1 MKYIIHIVLVFLLL
15 NVSVQALSLKEAVND
30 SLSNNLS
37 LKIEAINVDMAE
49 EDYLQSTTD
58 YFPTITLSG
67 SMSENDYSDIKSQ
80 SGSATNGYELSP
92 SSKSIVLSQ
101 NVFSGFSRFYSSLS
115 IKEQL
120 HIQNLTQSKVTQDII
135 LETIDAYYNVLLAQ
149 KIVQSNKDNFNSVSE
164 RFNATSKEFEVGL
177 ASKTDVAQ
185 SDAFLNNSKINLLDA
200 KINLK
205 NTMNSFYNLIG
216 TKPNNLTF
224 SEINSEVPDTYE
236 KYRELVISNN
246 YTIRIVNST
255 LDVYNANIGVARSAL
270 YPQIN
275 LTASK
280 TELDEYSTTIDELT
294 NEELQATVTWPIFT
308 SGKSL
313 SNIRKAKKQK
323 NSQII
328 LIQKTTNETLS
339 LAENIWEN
347 YLITDETVEAAKL
360 NFLANKTAYEGTV
373 IEEEVGERSVLDV
386 LTARQSLL
394 NSEIKYFQEQKDREI
409 TKAQVMYMSGIL
421 NLSSLGIN

>member
-1 MKYIIHIVLVFLLL
+1 M
-15 NVSVQALSLKEAVND
+15 
-30 SLSNNLS
+30 
-37 LKIEAINVDMAE
+37 
-49 EDYLQSTTD
+49 
-58 YFPTITLSG
+58 
-67 SMSENDYSDIKSQ
+67 
-80 SGSATNGYELSP
+80 
-92 SSKSIVLSQ
+92 
-101 NVFSGFSRFYSSLS
+101 
-115 IKEQL
+115 
-120 HIQNLTQSKVTQDII
+120 
-135 LETIDAYYNVLLAQ
+135 LAQ

-216 TKPNNLTF
+216 TEPNNLTF
-224 SEINSEVPDTYE
+224 SEIDSEVPDTFEEY
-236 KYRELVISNN
+236 KELVISNN
-246 YTIRIVNST
+246 YTIRIVDST
-255 LDVYNANIGVARSAL
+255 LNVYNANIGIARSAL

-275 LTASK
+275 LSASK
-280 TELDEYSTTIDELT
+280 TELEEYSTTIDELT
-294 NEELQATVTWPIFT
+294 NEELQATVTWPIFK

>member
-15 NVSVQALSLKEAVND
+15 NVSVKALSLKEAVND

-49 EDYLQSTTD
+49 EDYLQSTSD

-67 SMSENDYSDIKSQ
+67 SLSENDYSEIKSQ
-80 SGSATNGYELSP
+80 SGGATNGYKLSP

-115 IKEQL
+115 TKEQL

-224 SEINSEVPDTYE
+224 SEIHSEIPDTYE

-246 YTIRIVNST
+246 FTIRIVNST
-255 LDVYNANIGVARSAL
+255 LDVYNANKIGRAHV
-270 YPQIN
+270 
-275 LTASK
+275 
-280 TELDEYSTTIDELT
+280 
-294 NEELQATVTWPIFT
+294 
-308 SGKSL
+308 
-313 SNIRKAKKQK
+313 
-323 NSQII
+323 
-328 LIQKTTNETLS
+328 
-339 LAENIWEN
+339 
-347 YLITDETVEAAKL
+347 
-360 NFLANKTAYEGTV
+360 
-373 IEEEVGERSVLDV
+373 
-386 LTARQSLL
+386 
-394 NSEIKYFQEQKDREI
+394 
-409 TKAQVMYMSGIL
+409 
-421 NLSSLGIN
+421 

>member
-1 MKYIIHIVLVFLLL
+1 M
-15 NVSVQALSLKEAVND
+15 
-30 SLSNNLS
+30 
-37 LKIEAINVDMAE
+37 
-49 EDYLQSTTD
+49 
-58 YFPTITLSG
+58 
-67 SMSENDYSDIKSQ
+67 
-80 SGSATNGYELSP
+80 
-92 SSKSIVLSQ
+92 
-101 NVFSGFSRFYSSLS
+101 
-115 IKEQL
+115 

-216 TKPNNLTF
+216 TEPNNLTF
-224 SEINSEVPDTYE
+224 SEIDSEVPDTFEEY
-236 KYRELVISNN
+236 KELVISNN
-246 YTIRIVNST
+246 YTIRIVDST
-255 LDVYNANIGVARSAL
+255 LNVYNANIGIARSAL

-275 LTASK
+275 LSASK
-280 TELDEYSTTIDELT
+280 TELEEYSTTIDELT
-294 NEELQATVTWPIFT
+294 NEELQATVTWPIFK

-360 NFLANKTAYEGTV
+360 NFFANKTAYEGTV

-394 NSEIKYFQEQKDREI
+394 NAEIKYFQEQKDREI

>member
-15 NVSVQALSLKEAVND
+15 NVSVQALSLKEAVNF

-37 LKIEAINVDMAE
+37 IKIEAINVDMAK
-49 EDYLQSTTD
+49 EDYLQSTID

-67 SMSENDYSDIKSQ
+67 SLSENDYSNIKSQ
-80 SGSATNGYELSP
+80 SGSSTNSYELSP
-92 SSKSIVLSQ
+92 SSRSIVLSQ
-101 NVFSGFSRFYSSLS
+101 NIFSGFSRFYSSLS
-115 IKEQL
+115 SKEQL

-149 KIVQSNKDNFNSVSE
+149 KIVQSNKDNFNSVNE

-224 SEINSEVPDTYE
+224 SEINTEVPDTYE
-236 KYRELVISNN
+236 KFRELVVSNN

-275 LTASK
+275 VTASK

-294 NEELQATVTWPIFT
+294 NEELQATITWPIFK

-313 SNIRKAKKQK
+313 SKIRKAEKLK

-360 NFLANKTAYEGTV
+360 NFLANKTAYDGTV

>member
-15 NVSVQALSLKEAVND
+15 NVSVKALSLKEAVND

-115 IKEQL
+115 TKEQL

-205 NTMNSFYNLIG
+205 NTMNSF
-216 TKPNNLTF
+216 
-224 SEINSEVPDTYE
+224 
-236 KYRELVISNN
+236 
-246 YTIRIVNST
+246 
-255 LDVYNANIGVARSAL
+255 
-270 YPQIN
+270 
-275 LTASK
+275 
-280 TELDEYSTTIDELT
+280 
-294 NEELQATVTWPIFT
+294 
-308 SGKSL
+308 
-313 SNIRKAKKQK
+313 
-323 NSQII
+323 
-328 LIQKTTNETLS
+328 
-339 LAENIWEN
+339 
-347 YLITDETVEAAKL
+347 
-360 NFLANKTAYEGTV
+360 
-373 IEEEVGERSVLDV
+373 
-386 LTARQSLL
+386 
-394 NSEIKYFQEQKDREI
+394 
-409 TKAQVMYMSGIL
+409 
-421 NLSSLGIN
+421 

>member
-1 MKYIIHIVLVFLLL
+1 MKYIIHIVLAYLML

-37 LKIEAINVDMAE
+37 LKIEAINVDMAK
-49 EDYLQSTTD
+49 EDHLQSTTN
-58 YFPTITLSG
+58 YFPTITFSG
-67 SMSENDYSDIKSQ
+67 SLSKNDYSDIKSQ
-80 SGSATNGYELSP
+80 SGSVTNDYELSP

-101 NVFSGFSRFYSSLS
+101 NIFSGFSRFYSSLS
-115 IKEQL
+115 SKEQL

-224 SEINSEVPDTYE
+224 SEIDSEIPGTFEEY
-236 KYRELVISNN
+236 KELVISNN
-246 YTIRIVNST
+246 YTLRIVDST
-255 LDVYNANIGVARSAL
+255 LNVYNANIGIARSAL

-294 NEELQATVTWPIFT
+294 NEELQATVTWPIFN

-313 SNIRKAKKQK
+313 SNVRKAKKQK
-323 NSQII
+323 NNQII

-394 NSEIKYFQEQKDREI
+394 NAEIKYFQEQKDREI

>member
-1 MKYIIHIVLVFLLL
+1 M
-15 NVSVQALSLKEAVND
+15 
-30 SLSNNLS
+30 
-37 LKIEAINVDMAE
+37 
-49 EDYLQSTTD
+49 
-58 YFPTITLSG
+58 
-67 SMSENDYSDIKSQ
+67 
-80 SGSATNGYELSP
+80 
-92 SSKSIVLSQ
+92 
-101 NVFSGFSRFYSSLS
+101 
-115 IKEQL
+115 

-205 NTMNSFYNLIG
+205 NTMNSFYNLVG

-224 SEINSEVPDTYE
+224 SEIDSEVPDTFEEY
-236 KYRELVISNN
+236 KELVISNN
-246 YTIRIVNST
+246 YTIRIVDST
-255 LDVYNANIGVARSAL
+255 LNVYNANIGIARSAL

-275 LTASK
+275 LSASR
-280 TELDEYSTTIDELT
+280 TELEEYSTTIDELT
-294 NEELQATVTWPIFT
+294 NEELQATVTWPIFK

-360 NFLANKTAYEGTV
+360 NFFANKTAYEGTV

-394 NSEIKYFQEQKDREI
+394 NAEIKYFQEQKDREI

>member
-1 MKYIIHIVLVFLLL
+1 M
-15 NVSVQALSLKEAVND
+15 
-30 SLSNNLS
+30 
-37 LKIEAINVDMAE
+37 
-49 EDYLQSTTD
+49 
-58 YFPTITLSG
+58 
-67 SMSENDYSDIKSQ
+67 
-80 SGSATNGYELSP
+80 
-92 SSKSIVLSQ
+92 
-101 NVFSGFSRFYSSLS
+101 
-115 IKEQL
+115 
-120 HIQNLTQSKVTQDII
+120 
-135 LETIDAYYNVLLAQ
+135 LAQ

-224 SEINSEVPDTYE
+224 SEIRSEIPDTYE

-246 YTIRIVNST
+246 FTIRIVNST

-275 LTASK
+275 VTASK
-280 TELDEYSTTIDELT
+280 TELEEYSTTIDELT
-294 NEELQATVTWPIFT
+294 NEELQATVTWPIFK

-360 NFLANKTAYEGTV
+360 NFFANKTAYEGTV

-394 NSEIKYFQEQKDREI
+394 NAEIKYFQEQKDREI

>member
-1 MKYIIHIVLVFLLL
+1 
-15 NVSVQALSLKEAVND
+15 
-30 SLSNNLS
+30 
-37 LKIEAINVDMAE
+37 
-49 EDYLQSTTD
+49 
-58 YFPTITLSG
+58 
-67 SMSENDYSDIKSQ
+67 
-80 SGSATNGYELSP
+80 
-92 SSKSIVLSQ
+92 
-101 NVFSGFSRFYSSLS
+101 
-115 IKEQL
+115 
-120 HIQNLTQSKVTQDII
+120 
-135 LETIDAYYNVLLAQ
+135 
-149 KIVQSNKDNFNSVSE
+149 
-164 RFNATSKEFEVGL
+164 
-177 ASKTDVAQ
+177 
-185 SDAFLNNSKINLLDA
+185 
-200 KINLK
+200 
-205 NTMNSFYNLIG
+205 MNSFYNLIG

-280 TELDEYSTTIDELT
+280 TELEEYSTTIDELT

-328 LIQKTTNETLS
+328 LIQKTT
-339 LAENIWEN
+339 
-347 YLITDETVEAAKL
+347 D
-360 NFLANKTAYEGTV
+360 
-373 IEEEVGERSVLDV
+373 ERSVLDV

>member
-15 NVSVQALSLKEAVND
+15 NVSVKALSLKEAVND

-115 IKEQL
+115 TKEQL

-185 SDAFLNNSKINLLDA
+185 SDAFLNNSKFNCFDSWQKIETNYKRPFLAVQNVRNLRRSMPY
-200 KINLK
+200 KC
-205 NTMNSFYNLIG
+205 NLI
-216 TKPNNLTF
+216 
-224 SEINSEVPDTYE
+224 YE
-236 KYRELVISNN
+236 TSFKFFFHQDK
-246 YTIRIVNST
+246 IVT
-255 LDVYNANIGVARSAL
+255 
-270 YPQIN
+270 
-275 LTASK
+275 
-280 TELDEYSTTIDELT
+280 
-294 NEELQATVTWPIFT
+294 
-308 SGKSL
+308 GK
-313 SNIRKAKKQK
+313 
-323 NSQII
+323 
-328 LIQKTTNETLS
+328 
-339 LAENIWEN
+339 
-347 YLITDETVEAAKL
+347 
-360 NFLANKTAYEGTV
+360 
-373 IEEEVGERSVLDV
+373 
-386 LTARQSLL
+386 LL
-394 NSEIKYFQEQKDREI
+394 KCEK
-409 TKAQVMYMSGIL
+409 
-421 NLSSLGIN
+421 

>member
-1 MKYIIHIVLVFLLL
+1 M
-15 NVSVQALSLKEAVND
+15 
-30 SLSNNLS
+30 
-37 LKIEAINVDMAE
+37 
-49 EDYLQSTTD
+49 
-58 YFPTITLSG
+58 
-67 SMSENDYSDIKSQ
+67 
-80 SGSATNGYELSP
+80 
-92 SSKSIVLSQ
+92 
-101 NVFSGFSRFYSSLS
+101 
-115 IKEQL
+115 

-149 KIVQSNKDNFNSVSE
+149 KIVQSNKNNFNSVSE

-224 SEINSEVPDTYE
+224 SEINTEVPDTYE
-236 KYRELVISNN
+236 KFRELVVSNN

-270 YPQIN
+270 FPQIN

-280 TELDEYSTTIDELT
+280 TELEEYSTTIDELT

-328 LIQKTTNETLS
+328 LIQKTTDEMLS

>member
-1 MKYIIHIVLVFLLL
+1 MKYIIHIVLAYLML
-15 NVSVQALSLKEAVND
+15 NASVQALSLKEAVND

-37 LKIEAINVDMAE
+37 LKIEAINVDMVK

-67 SMSENDYSDIKSQ
+67 SLSENNYSDIKSQ
-80 SGSATNGYELSP
+80 SGSVTSGYELSP

-101 NVFSGFSRFYSSLS
+101 NIFSGFNRFYSSLS
-115 IKEQL
+115 AKEQL

-205 NTMNSFYNLIG
+205 NNMNSFYNLIG
-216 TKPNNLTF
+216 TEPNNLTF
-224 SEINSEVPDTYE
+224 SEIDSEIPDTFDEY
-236 KYRELVISNN
+236 KELVISNN
-246 YTIRIVNST
+246 YTIRIVDST
-255 LDVYNANIGVARSAL
+255 LNVYNANIGIARSAL

-294 NEELQATVTWPIFT
+294 NEELQATITWPIFN

-313 SNIRKAKKQK
+313 SNVRKAKKQK
-323 NSQII
+323 NNQII

-394 NSEIKYFQEQKDREI
+394 NAEIKYFQEQKDREI

>member
-1 MKYIIHIVLVFLLL
+1 
-15 NVSVQALSLKEAVND
+15 
-30 SLSNNLS
+30 
-37 LKIEAINVDMAE
+37 
-49 EDYLQSTTD
+49 
-58 YFPTITLSG
+58 
-67 SMSENDYSDIKSQ
+67 
-80 SGSATNGYELSP
+80 
-92 SSKSIVLSQ
+92 
-101 NVFSGFSRFYSSLS
+101 
-115 IKEQL
+115 L

-216 TKPNNLTF
+216 TEPNNLTF
-224 SEINSEVPDTYE
+224 SEIDSEVPDTFEEY
-236 KYRELVISNN
+236 KELVISNN
-246 YTIRIVNST
+246 YTIRIVDST
-255 LDVYNANIGVARSAL
+255 LNVYNANIGIARSAL

-275 LTASK
+275 LSASK
-280 TELDEYSTTIDELT
+280 TELEEYSTTIDELT
-294 NEELQATVTWPIFT
+294 NEELQATVTWPIFK

-394 NSEIKYFQEQKDREI
+394 NAEIKYFQEQKDREI

>member
-15 NVSVQALSLKEAVND
+15 NVSVKALSLKEAVND

-49 EDYLQSTTD
+49 EDYLQSQTD

-115 IKEQL
+115 TKEQL

-216 TKPNNLTF
+216 TEPNNLTF
-224 SEINSEVPDTYE
+224 SEIDSEVPDTFEEY
-236 KYRELVISNN
+236 KELVISNN
-246 YTIRIVNST
+246 YAIRIVDST
-255 LDVYNANIGVARSAL
+255 LNVYNANIGIARSAL

-275 LTASK
+275 LSASR
-280 TELDEYSTTIDELT
+280 TELEEYSTTIDELT
-294 NEELQATVTWPIFT
+294 NEELQATVTWPIFK

>member
-37 LKIEAINVDMAE
+37 LKIEVINVDMAE

-115 IKEQL
+115 TKEQL

-185 SDAFLNNSKINLLDA
+185 SDAFLILDKDFPDLKIGHVTVACNS
-200 KINLK
+200 
-205 NTMNSFYNLIG
+205 SFV
-216 TKPNNLTF
+216 
-224 SEINSEVPDTYE
+224 SS
-236 KYRELVISNN
+236 S
-246 YTIRIVNST
+246 IV
-255 LDVYNANIGVARSAL
+255 V
-270 YPQIN
+270 
-275 LTASK
+275 
-280 TELDEYSTTIDELT
+280 EYSSSSVFEAVRLICGYKADL
-294 NEELQATVTWPIFT
+294 AIPIFA
-308 SGKSL
+308 L
-313 SNIRKAKKQK
+313 
-323 NSQII
+323 
-328 LIQKTTNETLS
+328 
-339 LAENIWEN
+339 
-347 YLITDETVEAAKL
+347 
-360 NFLANKTAYEGTV
+360 
-373 IEEEVGERSVLDV
+373 
-386 LTARQSLL
+386 
-394 NSEIKYFQEQKDREI
+394 
-409 TKAQVMYMSGIL
+409 
-421 NLSSLGIN
+421 